1 MSSVKAGLK
10 AAKAALDAQKYKEAA
25 KEARKVLELDSNNY
39 HANVF
44 LGLALDKQEKY
55 EEAEKAYNVAAKS
68 KPNDPLAWQGLI
80 TLYEKQA
87 GKKADQYHDAAL
99 RLAEHYM
106 EVDDKTKCQ
115 TIVDKYVGFAKQHGT
130 WSQYKHALEIMLPGS
145 TLFDYME
152 GRFPNPAYLYTKA
165 VEIVEAE
172 EKELINKQ
180 IGERRTRLGAKI
192 GQVTIEVKR
201 EVLQGSNLEHLYGC
215 IINWTSD
222 DDLRRLY
229 EEKVLQRAYD
239 TLAVLPLQRK
249 EEKRAQVLKL
259 AEGLVIL
266 KHPFA
271 LAWMIVLEWKD
282 VETMEDHDVG
292 LLREY
297 IELFADDGL
306 SKVLRGYLASEISPF
321 PEPLK
326 TVEVEEEEKEHIWS
340 MSAEDRLILMT
351 EGVQESSRSVMSQR
365 LMGEYYLYLEEH
377 SSAVQSAQKAKE
389 LISLETQVSGL
400 GYQNNLDAVNIIL
413 ATALIHYQTPRNHPE
428 ARKLFDPILKRKP
441 KDSSALIGV
450 GLILEEEEDYESAA
464 DFLDRALKRGP
475 DVKVRAESAWCKA
488 LNGHW
493 KTGLEDLEACLPDLE
508 APDIRTKALRSQT
521 LYRIGMCMWNLVTS
535 KAARRARNG
544 AYARLLSSLQAN
556 LNFAPAYTSLGIYY
570 ADYGKDKKRARKC
583 FQKAFELSPSEVL
596 AAERLARAFA
606 DDRDWD
612 LVEVVAQRV
621 VGSGKIRPPP
631 GSKKKGI
638 SWPFAALGVCQLNS
652 QDYAKSIVS
661 FQSALRISPED
672 YHCWVGLGESY
683 HNSGRYIAATKAFEH
698 AEKLESTANLHPDD
712 TWFSRYMLSNVRR
725 ELGDFDEAASGYK
738 DVLLAKPTE
747 FGVAIALLQ
756 TFVESALRSI
766 ELGYFGRAASSAAEA
781 ITVAAGLV
789 KHRHDA
795 FNLWKA
801 LGDAC
806 CVFSCI
812 QAYAKEF
819 PIEAVSSTLQF
830 EMVPEMFEQL
840 ADYDGTGAAVLQTMN
855 SADSGPMSL
864 EICLQAGI
872 LSQKRL
878 IYVCVN
884 NIHAQAVA
892 WYNLGWTE
900 YKAHVVLAQHA
911 AESYDNKAPRYLKA
925 SVRCFKRAIELEA
938 GNSDFWNAL
947 AIVATQLNP
956 KVAQHAFVR
965 SLYLN
970 DKSARVWTNI
980 GTLYLLQEDHQLAN
994 EAFTRAQSTDPEY
1007 TNAWVG
1013 QGILALLLG
1022 EAKEAQIFFTHAFE
1036 IADSS
1041 SLITKK
1047 LYASSTFDRLLTQP
1061 STPQITDLLQPL
1073 FALNQLTTQTTNS
1086 LSFTHLL
1093 ALFSERIGATT
1104 DATATLSTLCT
1115 ALEAEYELSESPTSL
1130 SHYAQATADLARA
1143 HLAERAFP
1151 TAISTAELAL
1161 DLSLD
1166 ADSQPLDPAA
1176 ARKYRLSAHLT
1187 AGLAHHYS
1195 GHSSNA
1201 IGMFRTA
1208 LEETNASPDAVC
1220 LLAQVLWA
1228 NGGAEER
1235 DVAREQLL
1243 DCVEK
1248 HPGHAGAIIL
1258 LGVIAML
1265 DDDTDTIDAVVSD
1278 LHDLRTRD
1286 DISAQQQA
1294 RIGKLLAAL
1303 AGASS
1308 SQEGGESAEMVEATT
1323 AIMLA
1328 PGKPHGWMQLGELA
1342 ASEDGGFP
1350 RDMALLTA
1358 RGAVPPRGTLGAAA
1372 LAGAFAGTGRV
1383 GDAQRGVMIA
1393 PWVRDGW
1400 EGLCMGG

>member
-1 MSSVKAGLK
+1 M
-10 AAKAALDAQKYKEAA
+10 
-25 KEARKVLELDSNNY
+25 
-39 HANVF
+39 
-44 LGLALDKQEKY
+44 
-55 EEAEKAYNVAAKS
+55 
-68 KPNDPLAWQGLI
+68 
-80 TLYEKQA
+80 
-87 GKKADQYHDAAL
+87 
-99 RLAEHYM
+99 
-106 EVDDKTKCQ
+106 
-115 TIVDKYVGFAKQHGT
+115 DKYVGFAKQQGT
-130 WSQYKHALEIMLPGS
+130 RLQYKRALEIMLPGS
-145 TLFDYME
+145 SLFDYME
-152 GRFPNPAYLYTKA
+152 GRFPSPAYLYTKV

-172 EKELINKQ
+172 EKESINKQ

-192 GQVTIEVKR
+192 GQVTTEVKR

-239 TLAVLPLQRK
+239 TLAVLPLPRK
-249 EEKRAQVLKL
+249 GEKRAQVLKL

-292 LLREY
+292 LLKEY
-297 IELFADDGL
+297 IELFPDDGL
-306 SKVLRGYLASEISPF
+306 SRVLRGYLGSEISPF
-321 PEPLK
+321 PKPPRTAEG
-326 TVEVEEEEKEHIWS
+326 EEEEKEHIWS
-340 MSAEDRLILMT
+340 MSTEDRLIMMT

-377 SSAVQSAQKAKE
+377 SSAVQSAKTAKE
-389 LISLETQVSGL
+389 LISLEMQVSGL
-400 GYQNNLDAVNIIL
+400 AYQNNIDAVNITL
-413 ATALIHYQTPRNHPE
+413 ATALIHHQTPRNHPE
-428 ARKLFDPILKRKP
+428 ARELFDAILKRKP
-441 KDSSALIGV
+441 TDSSALIGV
-450 GLILEEEEDYESAA
+450 GLILEEEEDYEGAA

-488 LNGHW
+488 LKSDW
-493 KTGLEDLEACLPDLE
+493 KTGLEELEACLPDLE
-508 APDIRTKALRSQT
+508 VPDARTKALRSQT
-521 LYRIGMCMWNLVTS
+521 MYRIGMCMWNLDTS
-535 KAARRARNG
+535 KAARRDRNG
-544 AYARLLSSLQAN
+544 AYARFLSSLQAN
-556 LNFAPAYTSLGIYY
+556 LNFASAYTSLGIYY

-583 FQKAFELSPSEVL
+583 FQKAFELSPSEVI

-606 DDRDWD
+606 DGRDWD

-621 VGSGKIRPPP
+621 VDSGKIRPPP
-631 GSKKKGI
+631 GSKKKRI

-652 QDYAKSIVS
+652 QDYVKSIVS
-661 FQSALRISPED
+661 FQSALRISLED

-683 HNSGRYIAATKAFEH
+683 HNSGRYVAATKAFEH
-698 AEKLESTANLHPDD
+698 AEKLDSGANLHPDD

-738 DVLLAKPTE
+738 DILLAKPTE

-756 TFVESALRSI
+756 THVESAWRSI
-766 ELGYFGRAASSAAEA
+766 ELGFFGRAASSAAEA
-781 ITVAAGLV
+781 INVAADHV

-806 CVFSCI
+806 CMFSCLL
-812 QAYAKEF
+812 AYVKEF

-830 EMVPEMFEQL
+830 EMAPEMFEQL
-840 ADYDGTGAAVLQTMN
+840 ADYDGIGAA
-855 SADSGPMSL
+855 AL
-864 EICLQAGI
+864 ETFESSPTSPEHCLKAAI

-878 IYVCVN
+878 IHICVN
-884 NIHAQAVA
+884 DIHAQAVA

-900 YKAHVVLAQHA
+900 YRAHVVLAQNT
-911 AESYDNKAPRYLKA
+911 AEASHKKTPQYLKA

-938 GNSDFWNAL
+938 GNADFWNAL
-947 AIVATQLNP
+947 AVVTTQLNP

-970 DKSARVWTNI
+970 DKSARVWTNL
-980 GTLYLLQEDHQLAN
+980 GTLYLLQQDHQLAN
-994 EAFTRAQSTDPEY
+994 EAFTRAQSSDPEY
-1007 TNAWVG
+1007 THAWVG

-1022 EAKEAQIFFTHAFE
+1022 EASEALSLFTHAFE

-1041 SLITKK
+1041 SLITKN
-1047 LYASSTFDRLLTQP
+1047 LYASSTFDHLLTHP
-1061 STPQITDLLQPL
+1061 SPHITDLLQPL
-1073 FALNQLTTQTTNS
+1073 FALNQLSTQTSS
-1086 LSFTHLL
+1086 LPFSHLR

-1104 DATATLSTLCT
+1104 DATATLTTLTT
-1115 ALEAEYELSESPTSL
+1115 ALEADYELSESPTSL
-1130 SHYAQATADLARA
+1130 SHFAQATADLARA
-1143 HLAERAFP
+1143 YLAEKKFP
-1151 TAISTAELAL
+1151 TAIATAEMAL

-1166 ADSQPLDPAA
+1166 ADSQPLDPAVS
-1176 ARKYRLSAHLT
+1176 RKYRLSAHLT

-1195 GHSSNA
+1195 GHSSDA
-1201 IGMFRTA
+1201 ISMFRTA
-1208 LEETNASPDAVC
+1208 LEESDASPDAVC

-1228 NGGAEER
+1228 DGGAEER
-1235 DVAREQLL
+1235 EVAREQLL

-1248 HPGHAGAIIL
+1248 HPGHTGAIVL

-1265 DDDTDTIDAVVSD
+1265 DDDADTIDAVVSD

-1294 RIGKLLAAL
+1294 KIGKLLAVL

-1308 SQEGGESAEMVEATT
+1308 SEDQASAEMVEATT

-1328 PGKPHGWMQLGELA
+1328 PGKPHGWTQLGNLA
-1342 ASEDGGFP
+1342 AREDGVYP

-1358 RGAVPPRGTLGAAA
+1358 RGAVPPRGSLDAET

-1393 PWVRDGW
+1393 PWVREGW
-1400 EGLCMGG
+1400 EGLCVGG